1 MANFVAKMLRH
12 YALVLLSLA
21 ASGEATQTGSFYL
34 CHFDQGN
41 QGRYGTDSCMLLA
54 PSVLQGSASALDKI
68 VISCLKFYKIKFNTM
83 YNINI

>member
-1 MANFVAKMLRH
+1 MLRH

-34 CHFDQGN
+34 CHIDQGS
-41 QGRYGTDSCMLLA
+41 QGKYSTGSCMILS

-68 VISCLKFYKIKFNTM
+68 AISCL
-83 YNINI
+83 